1 MADRLLALVDE
12 IDCLGKQLHDA
23 NVVATMLAH
32 GIDTLVTLNA
42 ADFARYEQHVS
53 VLTP

>member
-12 IDCLGKQLHDA
+12 IDCLGKQCHD
-23 NVVATMLAH
+23 ATMLVH